1 MKDNKETIKVLNQ
14 LLQGE
19 YMALE
24 SFNLF
29 ISRMDDKN
37 IKDELLQIQ
46 KEHRN
51 NIESLSNY
59 ILDIGGKPEENIG
72 MMGRM
77 GGMIL
82 RNQLGH
88 SSDANEVIEKA
99 IDGEIKGIS
108 KTEKILRG
116 NLDDDSRKLTGGILE
131 NDRSTIDK
139 LRNLL
144 SWFLACRYSYNVDVD
159 I

>member
-24 SFNLF
+24 SFNQF
-29 ISRMDDKN
+29 ISRVDDE
-37 IKDELLQIQ
+37 IIRSSLKDVQ
-46 KEHRN
+46 KQHRN
-51 NIESLSNY
+51 NIEILSNY
-59 ILDIGGKPEENIG
+59 ILDIGGKPEENLG
-72 MMGRM
+72 MMGKM
-77 GGMIL
+77 GGMVL
-82 RNQLGH
+82 NRQLGS

-108 KTEKILRG
+108 KTEEILRG
-116 NLDDDSRKLTGGILE
+116 NLDEEARKLTGQILE
-131 NDRSTIDK
+131 NDRSSIDK

-144 SWFLACRYSYNVDVD
+144 SWRVT
-159 I
+159 IR

>member
-1 MKDNKETIKVLNQ
+1 MKDNKEKIKVLNE

-29 ISRMDDKN
+29 LSRIGDHDASNTLM
-37 IKDELLQIQ
+37 EVQ

-51 NIESLSNY
+51 NIERLSNY
-59 ILDIGGKPEENIG
+59 ILEIGGKPEENTG
-72 MMGRM
+72 MKGRM
-77 GGMIL
+77 GQMML
-82 RNQLGH
+82 RQQLGS
-88 SSDANEVIEKA
+88 SSDVNEVIEKA
-99 IDGEIKGIS
+99 IDGETKGIN

-116 NLDDDSRKLTGGILE
+116 NLDEESRNITGQILQ
-131 NDRSTIDK
+131 NDRNSIDK

-144 SWFLACRYSYNVDVD
+144 S
-159 I
+159 

>member
-29 ISRMDDKN
+29 ISRVNDDN
-37 IKDELLQIQ
+37 IINGLKDVQ

-51 NIESLSNY
+51 NIETLSNY
-59 ILDIGGKPEENIG
+59 ILDIGGKPEENTG
-72 MMGRM
+72 MKGKMGEM
-77 GGMIL
+77 ML
-82 RNQLGH
+82 NNQLGSTSH
-88 SSDANEVIEKA
+88 VNEVIEKA
-99 IDGEIKGIS
+99 IDGETKGIN

-116 NLDDDSRKLTGGILE
+116 NLDDKSRELTGQILE
-131 NDRSTIDK
+131 NDRQSIDK

-144 SWFLACRYSYNVDVD
+144 S
-159 I
+159 

>member
-1 MKDNKETIKVLNQ
+1 MKDHMEETIKVLNE

-29 ISRMDDKN
+29 ISRMEDEK

-46 KEHRN
+46 KEHRS
-51 NIESLSNY
+51 NIETLSNY
-59 ILDIGGKPEENIG
+59 ILDIGGKPEENTG
-72 MMGRM
+72 MKGKMGEMMLNR
-77 GGMIL
+77 
-82 RNQLGH
+82 QLGD

-99 IDGEIKGIS
+99 IDGETKGIN

-116 NLDDDSRKLTGGILE
+116 HLDDASRALTGKILA
-131 NDRSTIDK
+131 NDRASIDK

-144 SWFLACRYSYNVDVD
+144 SQG
-159 I
+159 

>member
-77 GGMIL
+77 GGMML

-144 SWFLACRYSYNVDVD
+144 S
-159 I
+159 

>member
-1 MKDNKETIKVLNQ
+1 MKENKETIKVLNE

-29 ISRMDDKN
+29 ISRVDDDTVAN
-37 IKDELLQIQ
+37 SLMEIQ

-51 NIESLSNY
+51 NIENLSNY
-59 ILDIGGKPEENIG
+59 ILDIGGKPEENTG
-72 MMGRM
+72 MKGKMGEMMLSR
-77 GGMIL
+77 
-82 RNQLGH
+82 QLGD
-88 SSDANEVIEKA
+88 SSDASEVIEKA
-99 IDGEIKGIS
+99 IEGEIKGIN

-116 NLDDDSRKLTGGILE
+116 NLDDRSRTLTGQILE
-131 NDRSTIDK
+131 NDRQSIDK

-144 SWFLACRYSYNVDVD
+144 S
-159 I
+159 

>member
-24 SFNLF
+24 SFNQF
-29 ISRMDDKN
+29 ISRVDDE
-37 IKDELLQIQ
+37 IIRSSLKDVQ
-46 KEHRN
+46 KQHRN
-51 NIESLSNY
+51 NIEILSNY
-59 ILDIGGKPEENIG
+59 ILDIGGKPEENLG
-72 MMGRM
+72 MMGKM
-77 GGMIL
+77 GGMVL
-82 RNQLGH
+82 NRQLGS

-108 KTEKILRG
+108 KTEEILRG
-116 NLDDDSRKLTGGILE
+116 NLDEEARKLTGQILE
-131 NDRSTIDK
+131 NDRSSIDK

-144 SWFLACRYSYNVDVD
+144 F
-159 I
+159 

>member
-1 MKDNKETIKVLNQ
+1 MKENTETISVLNE

-29 ISRMDDKN
+29 IFRVDDEN
-37 IKDELLQIQ
+37 IKNKLIEIQ

-51 NIESLSNY
+51 NIETLSNY
-59 ILDIGGKPEENIG
+59 ILDIGGKPEENTGIKG
-72 MMGRM
+72 KMGEMM
-77 GGMIL
+77 L
-82 RNQLGH
+82 NSQLGS
-88 SSDANEVIEKA
+88 SSDVNEVIEKA
-99 IDGEIKGIS
+99 IDGETKGIN

-116 NLDDDSRKLTGGILE
+116 KLDDKSRELAGQILE
-131 NDRSTIDK
+131 NDRKSIDK

-144 SWFLACRYSYNVDVD
+144 T
-159 I
+159 

>member
-1 MKDNKETIKVLNQ
+1 MKENKETIKVLNE

-29 ISRMDDKN
+29 ISRVDDDTVAN
-37 IKDELLQIQ
+37 SLMEIQ

-51 NIESLSNY
+51 NIENLSNY
-59 ILDIGGKPEENIG
+59 ILDIGGKPEENTG
-72 MMGRM
+72 MKGKMGEM
-77 GGMIL
+77 ML
-82 RNQLGH
+82 SSQLGD
-88 SSDANEVIEKA
+88 SSDASEVIEKA
-99 IDGEIKGIS
+99 IEGEIKGIS

-116 NLDDDSRKLTGGILE
+116 NLDDRSRTLTGQILE
-131 NDRSTIDK
+131 NDRQSIDK

-144 SWFLACRYSYNVDVD
+144 S
-159 I
+159 

>member
-29 ISRMDDKN
+29 ISRMDDEN

-51 NIESLSNY
+51 NIETLSNY
-59 ILDIGGKPEENIG
+59 ILDVGGKPEENTG
-72 MMGRM
+72 MKGKMGDM
-77 GGMIL
+77 ML
-82 RNQLGH
+82 SNQLGPT
-88 SSDANEVIEKA
+88 SDANEVIEKA
-99 IDGEIKGIS
+99 IDGETKGIN
-108 KTEKILRG
+108 KTEIL
-116 NLDDDSRKLTGGILE
+116 
-131 NDRSTIDK
+131 
-139 LRNLL
+139 
-144 SWFLACRYSYNVDVD
+144 
-159 I
+159 

>member
-77 GGMIL
+77 GGMML

-131 NDRSTIDK
+131 NDRDTIDK

-144 SWFLACRYSYNVDVD
+144 S
-159 I
+159 

>member
-29 ISRMDDKN
+29 ISRMDDEN

-51 NIESLSNY
+51 NIETLSNY
-59 ILDIGGKPEENIG
+59 ILDVGGKPEENTG
-72 MMGRM
+72 MKGKMGDM
-77 GGMIL
+77 ML
-82 RNQLGH
+82 SNQLGPT
-88 SSDANEVIEKA
+88 SDANEVIEKA
-99 IDGEIKGIS
+99 IDGETKGIN

-116 NLDDDSRKLTGGILE
+116 NLDDDSRRLVGQILD
-131 NDRSTIDK
+131 NDRNSIDK
-139 LRNLL
+139 LRNIL
-144 SWFLACRYSYNVDVD
+144 S
-159 I
+159 

>member
-77 GGMIL
+77 GGMML

-144 SWFLACRYSYNVDVD
+144 SWFLLVAILTICM
-159 I
+159 

>member
-1 MKDNKETIKVLNQ
+1 FDIRRKLMKDNKETIKVLNQ

-29 ISRMDDKN
+29 ISRMDDEN
-37 IKDELLQIQ
+37 IKDELIQIQ

-51 NIESLSNY
+51 NIETISNY
-59 ILDIGGKPEENIG
+59 ILDIGGKPEENTG
-72 MMGRM
+72 MKGKMGERM
-77 GGMIL
+77 L
-82 RNQLGH
+82 NHQLGPT
-88 SSDANEVIEKA
+88 SDINEVIEKA
-99 IDGEIKGIS
+99 IDGETKGIN

-116 NLDDDSRKLTGGILE
+116 NLDDQSRKLTGQILE
-131 NDRSTIDK
+131 NDRESIDK

-144 SWFLACRYSYNVDVD
+144 T
-159 I
+159 

>member
-1 MKDNKETIKVLNQ
+1 MDNSKETIKVLNR

-29 ISRMDDKN
+29 IYRMDDKN
-37 IKDELLQIQ
+37 IKDELLEIQ

-51 NIESLSNY
+51 NIEAISNY
-59 ILDIGGKPEENIG
+59 IVDIGGKPEENIG
-72 MMGRM
+72 MKGKM
-77 GGMIL
+77 GGMML
-82 RNQLGH
+82 RNQLGS
-88 SSDANEVIEKA
+88 SSDVNEVIERA
-99 IDGEIKGIS
+99 IDGEMKGIN

-116 NLDDDSRKLTGGILE
+116 NLDDESRKLTGGILE
-131 NDRSTIDK
+131 NDRSSIDK

-144 SWFLACRYSYNVDVD
+144 S
-159 I
+159 

>member
-1 MKDNKETIKVLNQ
+1 MKENKETIKVLNE

-29 ISRMDDKN
+29 ISRVDDDTVAN
-37 IKDELLQIQ
+37 SLMEIQ

-51 NIESLSNY
+51 NIENLSNY
-59 ILDIGGKPEENIG
+59 ILDIGGKPEENTG
-72 MMGRM
+72 MKGKMGEM
-77 GGMIL
+77 ML
-82 RNQLGH
+82 SSQLGD
-88 SSDANEVIEKA
+88 SSDASEVIEKA
-99 IDGEIKGIS
+99 IEGEIKGIN

-116 NLDDDSRKLTGGILE
+116 NLDDRSRTLTGQILE
-131 NDRSTIDK
+131 NDRQSIDK

-144 SWFLACRYSYNVDVD
+144 S
-159 I
+159 